1 MFSLG
6 LLCAVFRVFYS
17 AFNLKASFDGHDWK
31 IEAKKKRK
39 KNCCCLCSQ
48 PSGRVEKYSPL
59 LNICFTAVAKLSHS
73 QSLSNLTA
81 WYLFLKNYALWCLF
95 LWHVPYNN
103 NGSAL
108 AFPSCLLI
116 QESSRA
122 LDPSSPLW
130 HFIDK
135 EARAGIKLQEGQ
147 SCGVGFQQPRSQPT
161 GMSSISILV
170 TFLLSSHSFLLSFFN
185 FCFILEYSRLTMLC

>member
-1 MFSLG
+1 MHCG
-6 LLCAVFRVFYS
+6 V
-17 AFNLKASFDGHDWK
+17 
-31 IEAKKKRK
+31 
-39 KNCCCLCSQ
+39 
-48 PSGRVEKYSPL
+48 
-59 LNICFTAVAKLSHS
+59 CF
-73 QSLSNLTA
+73 
-81 WYLFLKNYALWCLF
+81 C

-108 AFPSCLLI
+108 AFPSCILI

-130 HFIDK
+130 HFIDE

-147 SCGVGFQQPRSQPT
+147 SCGVGSQQPWSQPT

-170 TFLLSSHSFLLSFFN
+170 TLLLSSHSLLLSFFSFN
-185 FCFILEYSRLTMLC
+185 FYFILEYSRLTMLCQFLGYPEPLCWFINIYLFFFRFFFHLGYHRILSRVPCAIQEVLVDYLFFIYSSEYMLFPNS